1 MAEHI
6 LNTIIKMK
14 RGTAEDWLNKKDVIP
29 AEGEP
34 CYDLD
39 AHILK
44 IGDGVTTYENLPAI
58 HAGEI
63 PVAASHYEGVRGD
76 GESDMDVI
84 ARVIAD
90 SEAATAKDDIFV
102 VKALISEGKYSHTAY
117 VYDGAKW
124 VAMDGN
130 YNAENVYFDE
140 DLITSYAMGQI
151 KLTNGAAT
159 IPAAGKN
166 LKQIWDAIYL
176 TETKTG
182 LQGTKPSCTI
192 SANDVVYLEVGSTLA
207 GQTVT
212 LGLNKGKYDYGYG
225 YVESKDETDPAEGTA
240 AKTVVTNDGT
250 GVVAVSTAPYALT
263 YNGSSVSPKATNGN
277 TFEVPAV
284 TKTTAPSS
292 AALSCTVKYEKAGN
306 PVSNLGNIYPAQ
318 AYADATSAAATK
330 TLGCWYYP
338 IYSGFTYTDGAADSA
353 DEVVADHANI
363 SAARVQKFAAT
374 TGKDAYDKVK
384 ATAATASKA
393 WRQYFYAFP
402 ADYGWVM
409 SGAKD
414 GNNIDCTVKKAAD
427 VTLNFSGTD
436 VVYNVYYIHNAA
448 DYGTL
453 GITWTI

>member
-1 MAEHI
+1 MADFT
-6 LNTIIKMK
+6 LSTIIKLK
-14 RGTAEDWLNKKDVIP
+14 RDTSANWLLNKDIIP

-39 AHILK
+39 AHTLK

-58 HAGEI
+58 HAGEL
-63 PVAASHYEGVRGD
+63 PTGASHYEGVREGA
-76 GESDMDVI
+76 ESDMEVI

-90 SEAATAKDDIFV
+90 SEVATAKDDIFI
-102 VKALISEGKYSHTAY
+102 VKSLISADKYSHTAY
-117 VYDGAKW
+117 VFDGEKW

-176 TETKTG
+176 TETNTG
-182 LQGTKPSCTI
+182 LQGTKPSCSI
-192 SANDVVYLEVGSTLA
+192 SANDTVYLEVGTASTS
-207 GQTVT
+207 QTVT
-212 LGLNKGKYDYGYG
+212 LSLSKGKYDYGYG
-225 YVESKDETDPAEGTA
+225 YVESKDEENIAAGTA
-240 AKTVVTNDGT
+240 AKTIVTNDGT
-250 GVVAVSTAPYALT
+250 GVVAAATAPYALT
-263 YNGSSVSPKATNGN
+263 YDGSSINPTEANGN
-277 TFEVPAV
+277 KFTIPAT
-284 TKTTAPSS
+284 TKTSAPAS
-292 AALSCTVKYEKAGN
+292 AGISCTVKYVNAGN

-330 TLGCWYYP
+330 TLACWYYP
-338 IYSGFTYTDGAADSA
+338 IYKGFTYTDGTDGAA
-353 DEVVADHANI
+353 VVADPANI
-363 SAARVQKFAAT
+363 TAARVQQLAAT

-384 ATAATASKA
+384 TSSATASKA

-402 ADYGWVM
+402 AAYSWVM
-409 SGAKD
+409 KDAKD
-414 GNNIDCTVKKAAD
+414 GNNIDCTVRQAGN

-436 VVYNVYYIHNAA
+436 VAYNVYYINNAA